1 MKMFIQRITI
11 QTSRRPKTQS
21 VNEQL
26 QWLGSTLGL
35 FGERDRNKS
44 CFRLFI
50 ELIKAAKNNEQ
61 LTSEELAERL
71 GLTRATIVHHLN
83 TLMERGIVI
92 HQTSMYI
99 MREERLT
106 ALIEDIERDVQRSL
120 EEIKKSAEELDKI
133 LDL

>member
-1 MKMFIQRITI
+1 MFIQRITI

>member
-1 MKMFIQRITI
+1 MRYISHRITI
-11 QTSRRPKTQS
+11 INVRKPSLPS
-21 VNEQL
+21 INEQL